1 MAVLAEDMVDR
12 AVHALL
18 EGSDA
23 MARQVREDDDQL
35 DRLEQEV
42 DELAIN
48 LLAAGA
54 ETQDLR
60 AITVGLKF
68 PMTSSELAMRPV
80 QLLSAC
86 WRSIIAR
93 LGVAV
98 EGGNHGHGRTRL
110 RVIARMRG
118 FVCGE

>member
-54 ETQDLR
+54 ETPGGP
-60 AITVGLKF
+60 AST
-68 PMTSSELAMRPV
+68 TSGPPAM
-80 QLLSAC
+80 C
-86 WRSIIAR
+86 WRSSGSACSGTAK
-93 LGVAV
+93 L
-98 EGGNHGHGRTRL
+98 T
-110 RVIARMRG
+110 
-118 FVCGE
+118 

>member
-35 DRLEQEV
+35 DRREQEV
-42 DELAIN
+42 DELAVN

-60 AITVGLKF
+60 AITVGLKKV
-68 PMTSSELAMRPV
+68 PPSPCRPPPTSTSAPLATA
-80 QLLSAC
+80 SAR
-86 WRSIIAR
+86 WRSTFSTAAS
-93 LGVAV
+93 L
-98 EGGNHGHGRTRL
+98 
-110 RVIARMRG
+110 MRG
-118 FVCGE
+118 P